1 MMLLLPI
8 DAKTIDTIDLGYG
21 STVSMLN
28 FAELSSERF
37 TLPARVQGQAVYA
50 RLVPQYMYLHVS

>member
-1 MMLLLPI
+1 MMLLFPI

-28 FAELSSERF
+28 FAKLSSERF
-37 TLPARVQGQAVYA
+37 SMSG
-50 RLVPQYMYLHVS
+50 VPDPSR